1 MSINNFNNILNGI
14 DIVNNKRIKK
24 IIDKSSEN
32 LKDIF
37 SEKEIEYCFSKKN
50 PTQSLAVRFA
60 AKEAVIKAVDSY
72 ILEYDLNKIEV
83 INTES
88 GKPELLIHC
97 NKLKDKIKKLLN
109 KNKYSINLTLSH
121 EKEFSVAHVLIY

>member
-1 MSINNFNNILNGI
+1 MQFNNFNNILNGI

-24 IIDKSSEN
+24 ILDKSSEN

-37 SEKEIEYCFSKKN
+37 SKKEIEYCFSKKN

-60 AKEAVIKAVDSY
+60 AKEAIIKAVDSY

-83 INTES
+83 INTET
-88 GKPELLIHC
+88 GKPQIQIHC
-97 NKLKDKIKKLLN
+97 SKLKEKIKKLLK
-109 KNKYSINLTLSH
+109 KNNYSINLTLSH